1 MFEKCDAKCDA
12 FGFRNIPH
20 LWLRKNVF
28 YCRIELPKKDSKRR
42 YGRYSLHTNN
52 YYEAL
57 TKMDG
62 IKQFNVKFNRLCE
75 LYSQISVI
83 RRNVEQIPG
92 HSIMTFYVPD
102 ELVLSPNNKPETL
115 IEFIEL
121 FAEIKQGL
129 ERYNVNKEVANNL
142 KTMETKLN
150 LIEKK
155 LGPEAFAKLIQTNAP
170 QVKETPKHT
179 LKEILDIMLLRANN
193 KEDEKTRKRNFLSS
207 VFDSVNLN
215 LESDYLDFYKP
226 DIISKISESIVNKVG
241 VKNDN
246 RRQKLRYITEF
257 VNCACNV
264 EPDFYKNNLIL
275 NLPKITKTKKSDRKP
290 HLPYSEEQLKEIFDT
305 KHKFFDENPDVF
317 WICMI
322 ALFTGARLNAATT
335 LQYGDV
341 FEKDKLKCLYFR
353 SNHAI
358 KHLKNDASE
367 RIVPIHKQL
376 LDLGFWDYVECRKK
390 KLKAKDEDFIFPKCK
405 TKSGEYNDRYM
416 LRTLFVFL
424 EELDIKE
431 KGLDFHSFRK
441 NASLAMQSAGL
452 VASCINRIIGWE
464 GTGTMEQSYS
474 NYTLQQINT
483 ELNKFSYSYLQTE
496 FDEWKKIME
505 KKN

>member
-20 LWLRKNVF
+20 LWLGKNIF

-62 IKQFNVKFNRLCE
+62 IKQFNIKFNRLCE

-226 DIISKISESIVNKVG
+226 DIISKISESIVNKTG

-305 KHKFFDENPDVF
+305 KYKFFDENPDVF

-322 ALFTGARLNAATT
+322 ALFTGLRRNASMT

-341 FEKDKLKCLYFR
+341 LVKDAMYCIYFNE
-353 SNHAI
+353 NHPI
-358 KHLKNDASE
+358 KHLKTDASE

-376 LDLGFWDYVECRKK
+376 LDLGFVDYVERKK
-390 KLKAKDEDFIFPKCK
+390 YRGGKLDTDFIFPQCQ
-405 TKSGEYNDRYM
+405 TKNGTFDTRYILRNLSKFLFQLGIKKSNNDG
-416 LRTLFVFL
+416 
-424 EELDIKE
+424 K
-431 KGLDFHSFRK
+431 DFHSFR
-441 NASLAMQSAGL
+441 NNLSLECRG
-452 VASCINRIIGWE
+452 
-464 GTGTMEQSYS
+464 
-474 NYTLQQINT
+474 QIFQM
-483 ELNKFSYSYLQTE
+483 FS
-496 FDEWKKIME
+496 
-505 KKN
+505 